1 MKIKVFSSGSDGNS
15 TIVVANNKNI
25 LIDLGITRKQI
36 VENLGKMNIG
46 IENLDGI
53 LITHEHTD
61 HIKALPTMLK
71 ECHIPIYLS
80 KGTLNSI
87 YDMYKV
93 SGKTK
98 LTELI
103 DKRYNDGSIII
114 LSRNDN
120 TLLYNSFNLGGIYID
135 VLPAFH
141 DAAECVGY
149 VIHEEDKK
157 LVYMTD
163 TGYVHETIWPM
174 ISNAEAYILE
184 SNHDPEILMAS
195 NRPYNLKMRILS
207 NHGHMSNEES
217 MVTLA
222 NIMGPK
228 TKVVLHAHVSQE
240 CNLSQLIE
248 LTRKKVF
255 DSFGIDTENVE
266 FEILHPYPS
275 KEYSL

>member
-1 MKIKVFSSGSDGNS
+1 MRIKVFSSGSDGNS
-15 TIVVANNKNI
+15 TIVVSNNKKI

-36 VENLGKMNIG
+36 VENLNKMDID
-46 IENLDGI
+46 ILDLDAI

-71 ECHIPIYLS
+71 ECQIPIYLS

-87 YDMYKV
+87 YDMYKA

-98 LTELI
+98 LIELI
-103 DKRYNDGSIII
+103 DKRFNEGSIII
-114 LSRNDN
+114 LSRTNES
-120 TLLYNSFNLGGIYID
+120 LLYNSFNIGSVYVD

-141 DAAECVGY
+141 DAAETLGY
-149 VIHEEDKK
+149 VIHEGEKK

-163 TGYVHETIWPM
+163 TGYVHDSLWP
-174 ISNAEAYILE
+174 IINDAEAYILE

-195 NRPYNLKMRILS
+195 NRPYNLKIRILS
-207 NHGHMSNEES
+207 DHGHMSNEES
-217 MVTLA
+217 MITLA

-255 DSFGIDTENVE
+255 DSFGIDTEGIE

-275 KEYSL
+275 KEYSV

>member
-1 MKIKVFSSGSDGNS
+1 MRIKVFSSGSDGNS
-15 TIVVANNKNI
+15 TIVVSNNKKI

-36 VENLGKMNIG
+36 VENLNKMDID
-46 IENLDGI
+46 ILDLDAI

-71 ECHIPIYLS
+71 ECQIPIYLS

-87 YDMYKV
+87 YDMYKA

-98 LTELI
+98 LIELI
-103 DKRYNDGSIII
+103 DKRFNEGSIII
-114 LSRNDN
+114 LSRTNES
-120 TLLYNSFNLGGIYID
+120 LFYNSFNIGSVYVD

-141 DAAECVGY
+141 DAAETLGY
-149 VIHEEDKK
+149 VIHEGEKK

-163 TGYVHETIWPM
+163 TGYVHDSLWP
-174 ISNAEAYILE
+174 IINDAEAYILE

-195 NRPYNLKMRILS
+195 NRPYNLKIRILS
-207 NHGHMSNEES
+207 DHGHMSNEES
-217 MVTLA
+217 MITLA

-255 DSFGIDTENVE
+255 DSFGIDTEGIE

-275 KEYSL
+275 KEYNV

>member
-1 MKIKVFSSGSDGNS
+1 MRIKVFSSGSDGNS
-15 TIVVANNKNI
+15 TIVVSNNKKI

-36 VENLGKMNIG
+36 VENLNKMDID
-46 IENLDGI
+46 ILDLDAI

-71 ECHIPIYLS
+71 ECQIPIYLS

-87 YDMYKV
+87 YDMYKA

-98 LTELI
+98 LIELI
-103 DKRYNDGSIII
+103 DKRFNEGSIII
-114 LSRNDN
+114 LSRTNESLFYD
-120 TLLYNSFNLGGIYID
+120 SFNIGSVYVD

-141 DAAECVGY
+141 DAAETLGY
-149 VIHEEDKK
+149 VIHEGEKK

-163 TGYVHETIWPM
+163 TGYVHDSLWP
-174 ISNAEAYILE
+174 IINDAEAYILE

-195 NRPYNLKMRILS
+195 NRPYNLKIRILS
-207 NHGHMSNEES
+207 DHGHMSNEES
-217 MVTLA
+217 MITLA

-255 DSFGIDTENVE
+255 DSFGIDTEGIE

-275 KEYSL
+275 KEYNV